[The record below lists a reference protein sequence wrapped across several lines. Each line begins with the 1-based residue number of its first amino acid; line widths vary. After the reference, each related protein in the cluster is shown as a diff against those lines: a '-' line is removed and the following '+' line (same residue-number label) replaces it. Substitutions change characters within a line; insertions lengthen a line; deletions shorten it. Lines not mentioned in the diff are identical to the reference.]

1 MGTDI
6 EADVMVRPDQRR
18 GHGVQ
23 TVDLQAHVGT
33 RRGPRAGLVTLA
45 RGRRHQRPLH
55 VQLGLLLATVCAA
68 LGVGLLVGAPTATAH
83 ALLVRSDPSSGAT
96 VASSPK
102 TVKMWFNEEITP
114 DQSSARIVDSDGAV
128 VTGTRPVSSG
138 DPRLLQLALPPLP
151 TDSYGVLWTVTAE
164 DDGHT
169 TTGTVVFGVGVSV
182 AAPAASDATPS
193 TSPGDV
199 VRHWLR
205 IGALAAMVG
214 ATGILLIFLWIG
226 ADPKV
231 EITVTAVE
239 RRMLLLAA
247 WSAVVGL
254 GVAAVDGIVQV
265 AHATAVSDRDWLA
278 VFGGTTWGHLW
289 LLRVAALGVLLVVTL
304 VLHRS
309 LRIRPGLALVSA
321 LALALVVIE
330 ALGSHAASI
339 RSARPAAML
348 AEALHILAGCIW
360 VGVVLALAVML
371 WRPTVQGLE
380 RRVLLRMIGGPLA
393 VVLLASVGIVLVTG
407 LYSAG
412 RQVETV
418 SGLVTT
424 GYGRAL
430 LIKTG
435 VLVVLL
441 VLGALNAIRLHGLQ
455 MPWRRPAIPRPARVV
470 SARLIAVEA
479 AVGVG
484 LLIVAGVLAESA
496 PSRETATPVASSA
509 TEAAASTVERTE
521 AGSVAD
527 LVVTISATPN
537 RAGLNAFTVTAA
549 SSRRPAPRPID
560 SVILEVVG
568 AASTVSPPLRPIGAG
583 RYFGVARLDSGPV
596 REMRAV
602 IERNGQ
608 QLGVTVPW
616 TVSAATDT
624 SRLEPYVNTLAA
636 SLVVL
641 SVGVFAGWFVLRR
654 RRAVPDLPDF
664 AELELRR

>member
-18 GHGVQ
+18 GYGVQ

-45 RGRRHQRPLH
+45 RGRRHHRPIH

-68 LGVGLLVGAPTATAH
+68 LGVGLLVGTPTASAH

-182 AAPAASDATPS
+182 AAPAPSDTTPS

-278 VFGGTTWGHLW
+278 IFGGTTWGHLW
-289 LLRVAALGVLLVVTL
+289 LLRVAALGVLLVVTRATPI
-304 VLHRS
+304 VADPTWAGARIGAGARACGDRGIGQPRCVDQVGSSRRHAGRGPAHSRRLHMGGRGRG
-309 LRIRPGLALVSA
+309 LGGDALAAHGPRPGTS
-321 LALALVVIE
+321 
-330 ALGSHAASI
+330 GAA
-339 RSARPAAML
+339 ADD
-348 AEALHILAGCIW
+348 
-360 VGVVLALAVML
+360 
-371 WRPTVQGLE
+371 
-380 RRVLLRMIGGPLA
+380 
-393 VVLLASVGIVLVTG
+393 
-407 LYSAG
+407 
-412 RQVETV
+412 
-418 SGLVTT
+418 
-424 GYGRAL
+424 
-430 LIKTG
+430 
-435 VLVVLL
+435 
-441 VLGALNAIRLHGLQ
+441 
-455 MPWRRPAIPRPARVV
+455 RRPARGRPAR
-470 SARLIAVEA
+470 
-479 AVGVG
+479 
-484 LLIVAGVLAESA
+484 
-496 PSRETATPVASSA
+496 
-509 TEAAASTVERTE
+509 
-521 AGSVAD
+521 
-527 LVVTISATPN
+527 
-537 RAGLNAFTVTAA
+537 
-549 SSRRPAPRPID
+549 
-560 SVILEVVG
+560 
-568 AASTVSPPLRPIGAG
+568 
-583 RYFGVARLDSGPV
+583 
-596 REMRAV
+596 
-602 IERNGQ
+602 
-608 QLGVTVPW
+608 
-616 TVSAATDT
+616 
-624 SRLEPYVNTLAA
+624 
-636 SLVVL
+636 
-641 SVGVFAGWFVLRR
+641 
-654 RRAVPDLPDF
+654 
-664 AELELRR
+664 

>member
-1 MGTDI
+1 M
-6 EADVMVRPDQRR
+6 
-18 GHGVQ
+18 
-23 TVDLQAHVGT
+23 
-33 RRGPRAGLVTLA
+33 
-45 RGRRHQRPLH
+45 
-55 VQLGLLLATVCAA
+55 
-68 LGVGLLVGAPTATAH
+68 
-83 ALLVRSDPSSGAT
+83 
-96 VASSPK
+96 ASSPK

-182 AAPAASDATPS
+182 AAPTASDATPS

-205 IGALAAMVG
+205 IGALAGMVG

-231 EITVTAVE
+231 ELTVTAVE

-309 LRIRPGLALVSA
+309 LRIRPGLALISA

-360 VGVVLALAVML
+360 VGVVLALTVML

-435 VLVVLL
+435 LLVVLL
-441 VLGALNAIRLHGLQ
+441 VLGALNAIKLHGLQ

-496 PSRETATPVASSA
+496 PVAGDSHPRRLLGDGSRGVDG
-509 TEAAASTVERTE
+509 RTN
-521 AGSVAD
+521 GGRLGGRPGRHD
-527 LVVTISATPN
+527 LGDAESC
-537 RAGLNAFTVTAA
+537 
-549 SSRRPAPRPID
+549 
-560 SVILEVVG
+560 
-568 AASTVSPPLRPIGAG
+568 
-583 RYFGVARLDSGPV
+583 
-596 REMRAV
+596 
-602 IERNGQ
+602 
-608 QLGVTVPW
+608 
-616 TVSAATDT
+616 
-624 SRLEPYVNTLAA
+624 RLERLHRDGGQFAPPGAPTHRLRHPRGGRRCVDGQPAVAADRCRTL
-636 SLVVL
+636 
-641 SVGVFAGWFVLRR
+641 FR
-654 RRAVPDLPDF
+654 RRAVGFGSGPRD
-664 AELELRR
+664 ARRHRAQR